1 MLVYTNYNAREK
13 IMKTPTQAAP
23 AILDHMTI
31 HIIESIYLSNPRF
44 NGTNEDIFYNL
55 YPFSIQSGETHLGAF
70 RTYDEAKKTLDIV
83 IEAHKLSIAA

>member
-1 MLVYTNYNAREK
+1 LLVYTNYNAKENA
-13 IMKTPTQAAP
+13 MKLSAKAAP

-31 HIIESIYLSNPRF
+31 NIIESIYLDNPKF
-44 NGTNEDIFYNL
+44 NGINEDVFYSI

-83 IEAHKLSIAA
+83 IESHKLLAA